1 MLIVLLPVTDDRR
14 DGGRLAR
21 QTALSTNSCCES
33 VTGQEEAA
41 LGGQKQ
47 VARTV
52 VMMQEA
58 IGQRLARALAKVP
71 GAPWEKVRPLSYP
84 WPNNS
89 MRVSKSFL

>member
-41 LGGQKQ
+41 VGGHKQ
-47 VARTV
+47 AARTLDSGHDAGSHRAAPC
-52 VMMQEA
+52 QGL
-58 IGQRLARALAKVP
+58 GQGARSTLGKGSSIVISLA
-71 GAPWEKVRPLSYP
+71 
-84 WPNNS
+84 
-89 MRVSKSFL
+89 